1 MSLPTTSAQLW
12 HVIIPV
18 KLIAVAKSR
27 LSPLGPDLRQRL
39 AVAFA
44 LDVVAAARAC
54 PAVTQVVVVSNDPV
68 APQFAALGADVVA
81 DVPDAG
87 LNPALVHA
95 AQHIRAAAPDAAV
108 AALSSDLASLDPETL
123 TRAFDAAPDD
133 RGWFVADA
141 HGVGTTLLGA
151 PSGVRWQPHFG
162 HHSRA
167 WHRDRGMTEV
177 DVPGLERLRRDVDTE
192 VDLWDARRLGVGPST
207 ARALDA
213 ADRDTSGLG

>member
-1 MSLPTTSAQLW
+1 MSLSPSTMRW

-27 LSPLGPDLRQRL
+27 LSPLGTDLRQRL

-54 PAVTQVVVVSNDPV
+54 PAVARVVVVSNDPV
-68 APQFAALGADVVA
+68 APRFAALGADVVP

-95 AQHIRAAAPDAAV
+95 ARRVRAGVPDAAI
-108 AALSSDLASLDPETL
+108 AALSSDLASLDPDTL
-123 TRAFDAAPDD
+123 TRAFGVGPKDH
-133 RGWFVADA
+133 GWFVADA
-141 HGVGTTLLGA
+141 HGVGTTLLAA
-151 PSGVRWQPHFG
+151 PGGIAWKPHFG

-167 WHRDRGMTEV
+167 WHRADGLTEV
-177 DVPGLERLRRDVDTE
+177 DAPGLERLRRDVDTE

-207 ARALDA
+207 AAVLDA
-213 ADRDTSGLG
+213 AGRPSSGLG